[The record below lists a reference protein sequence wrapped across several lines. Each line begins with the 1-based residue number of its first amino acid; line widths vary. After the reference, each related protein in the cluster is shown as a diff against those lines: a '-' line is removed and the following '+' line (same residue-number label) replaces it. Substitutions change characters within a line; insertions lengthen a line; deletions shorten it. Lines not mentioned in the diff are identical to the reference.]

1 VNRRRDNRDDD
12 REPDDEAWEP
22 GEPWDQDEVPDADSF
37 GYDSDADE
45 EDEEYRDFIDR
56 EFGDQ
61 ETRPR
66 RYWHGKAVIVYL
78 LLIAFILPFLLGLLQ
93 SFTR

>member
-1 VNRRRDNRDDD
+1 MNRRRDNRDDD
-12 REPDDEAWEP
+12 RESDDEAWEA

-56 EFGDQ
+56 EFGDDQ
-61 ETRPR
+61 TRPR
-66 RYWHGKAVIVYL
+66 RYWNGQAVIVYL
-78 LLIAFILPFLLGLLQ
+78 LLLAFILPLLLGLLQ